1 MLTVDSIL
9 SKFSIKHFYYLYM
22 AISHLRGRKWQE
34 GLTKIIKQYI
44 LNLNMINSNI
54 RINQERGN
62 IVLGLLIGAV
72 LALIPSYY
80 FYTKYQ
86 QAQKLLKN
94 PQQVSLEQTK
104 SVVNMVGKLIAL
116 PTDETPSLATVQ
128 DKTKLKDQPFFKN
141 AVNGD
146 KLLIFVKAKKAILY
160 RESNNKIIEVAPI
173 NIQKPA
179 AGAATEP
186 TKAPTPTVKK

>member
-1 MLTVDSIL
+1 MTSSKILT
-9 SKFSIKHFYYLYM
+9 
-22 AISHLRGRKWQE
+22 
-34 GLTKIIKQYI
+34 
-44 LNLNMINSNI
+44 
-54 RINQERGN
+54 NQERGN

-104 SVVNMVGKLIAL
+104 SVVDKVGKLIAL
-116 PTDETPSLATVQ
+116 PNDETPSLATVQ
-128 DKTKLKDQPFFKN
+128 DKSKLKDQPFFKN

-146 KLLIFVKAKKAILY
+146 KLLLFIKAKKAILY

-173 NIQKPA
+173 NIQKQA
-179 AGAATEP
+179 AAPTGSATVAP
-186 TKAPTPTVKK
+186 TKAPVVPTVKK

>member
-1 MLTVDSIL
+1 MTSSKILT
-9 SKFSIKHFYYLYM
+9 
-22 AISHLRGRKWQE
+22 
-34 GLTKIIKQYI
+34 
-44 LNLNMINSNI
+44 
-54 RINQERGN
+54 NQERGN

-104 SVVNMVGKLIAL
+104 SVVDKVGKLIAL

-128 DKTKLKDQPFFKN
+128 DKSKLKDQPFFKN

-146 KLLIFVKAKKAILY
+146 KLLLYIKAKKAILY
-160 RESNNKIIEVAPI
+160 RESANKIIEVAPI
-173 NIQKPA
+173 NIQKQTAAPA
-179 AGAATEP
+179 AGTTVAP
-186 TKAPTPTVKK
+186 SKAPVVPTVKK

>member
-1 MLTVDSIL
+1 VNLTMTSSKIL
-9 SKFSIKHFYYLYM
+9 
-22 AISHLRGRKWQE
+22 
-34 GLTKIIKQYI
+34 T
-44 LNLNMINSNI
+44 
-54 RINQERGN
+54 NQERGN

-104 SVVNMVGKLIAL
+104 SVVDKVGKLIAL
-116 PTDETPSLATVQ
+116 PNDETPSLATVQ
-128 DKTKLKDQPFFKN
+128 DKSKLKDQPFFKN

-146 KLLIFVKAKKAILY
+146 KLLLFIKAKKAILY

-173 NIQKPA
+173 NIQKQA
-179 AGAATEP
+179 AAPTGSATVAP
-186 TKAPTPTVKK
+186 TKAPVVPTVKK

>member
-1 MLTVDSIL
+1 MTSSKILT
-9 SKFSIKHFYYLYM
+9 
-22 AISHLRGRKWQE
+22 
-34 GLTKIIKQYI
+34 
-44 LNLNMINSNI
+44 
-54 RINQERGN
+54 NQERGN

-104 SVVNMVGKLIAL
+104 SVVDKVGKLIAL
-116 PTDETPSLATVQ
+116 PNDETPSLATVQ
-128 DKTKLKDQPFFKN
+128 DKSKLKDQPFFKN

-146 KLLIFVKAKKAILY
+146 KLLLFIKAKKAILY

-173 NIQKPA
+173 NIQKQA
-179 AGAATEP
+179 AAPTGSATVAP
-186 TKAPTPTVKK
+186 TKA

>member
-1 MLTVDSIL
+1 MTSSKILT
-9 SKFSIKHFYYLYM
+9 
-22 AISHLRGRKWQE
+22 
-34 GLTKIIKQYI
+34 
-44 LNLNMINSNI
+44 
-54 RINQERGN
+54 NQERGN

-104 SVVNMVGKLIAL
+104 SVVDKVGKLIAL
-116 PTDETPSLATVQ
+116 PNDETPSLATVQ
-128 DKTKLKDQPFFKN
+128 DKSKLKDQPFFKN

-146 KLLIFVKAKKAILY
+146 KLLLFIKAKKAILY

-173 NIQKPA
+173 NIQKQA
-179 AGAATEP
+179 A
-186 TKAPTPTVKK
+186 APTGSATVAPTQAPVVPTVKK

>member
-1 MLTVDSIL
+1 
-9 SKFSIKHFYYLYM
+9 
-22 AISHLRGRKWQE
+22 
-34 GLTKIIKQYI
+34 
-44 LNLNMINSNI
+44 MIYSNV
-54 RINQERGN
+54 RTNQERGN

-94 PQQVSLEQTK
+94 PQQVSAEQTK
-104 SVVNMVGKLIAL
+104 SVVAMVGKLIAL

-146 KLLIFVKAKKAILY
+146 KLLIYVKAKKAILY

-173 NIQKPA
+173 NIQKNEEAPA
-179 AGAATEP
+179 AGTTVAP
-186 TKAPTPTVKK
+186 TKAPVKN

>member
-1 MLTVDSIL
+1 MISSKILT
-9 SKFSIKHFYYLYM
+9 
-22 AISHLRGRKWQE
+22 
-34 GLTKIIKQYI
+34 
-44 LNLNMINSNI
+44 
-54 RINQERGN
+54 NQERGN

-86 QAQKLLKN
+86 QAQKLLKS

-104 SVVNMVGKLIAL
+104 SVVDKVGKLIAL
-116 PTDETPSLATVQ
+116 PNDETPSLATVQ
-128 DKTKLKDQPFFKN
+128 DKSKLKDQPFFKN

-146 KLLIFVKAKKAILY
+146 KLLLFIKAKKAILY

-173 NIQKPA
+173 NIQKQA
-179 AGAATEP
+179 AAPTGSATVAP
-186 TKAPTPTVKK
+186 TKAPVVPTVKK

>member
-1 MLTVDSIL
+1 M
-9 SKFSIKHFYYLYM
+9 
-22 AISHLRGRKWQE
+22 
-34 GLTKIIKQYI
+34 TKIIKHYI
-44 LNLNMINSNI
+44 VNLTMTSSKILT
-54 RINQERGN
+54 NQERGN

-104 SVVNMVGKLIAL
+104 SVVDKVGKLIAL
-116 PTDETPSLATVQ
+116 PNDETPSLATVQ
-128 DKTKLKDQPFFKN
+128 DKSKLKDQPFFKN

-146 KLLIFVKAKKAILY
+146 KLLLFIKAKKAILY

-173 NIQKPA
+173 NIQKQA
-179 AGAATEP
+179 AAPTGSATVAP
-186 TKAPTPTVKK
+186 TKAPVVPTVKK

>member
-1 MLTVDSIL
+1 
-9 SKFSIKHFYYLYM
+9 
-22 AISHLRGRKWQE
+22 
-34 GLTKIIKQYI
+34 
-44 LNLNMINSNI
+44 MINSSV
-54 RINQERGN
+54 RTNQERGN

-86 QAQKLLKN
+86 GAQKLLKN
-94 PQQVSLEQTK
+94 PQQVSIEQTK
-104 SVVNMVGKLIAL
+104 SVVAMVGKLIAL

-146 KLLIFVKAKKAILY
+146 KLLIYVKAKKAILY

-173 NIQKPA
+173 NIQENEA
-179 AGAATEP
+179 AGGATTTP
-186 TKAPTPTVKK
+186 APTVAK

>member
-1 MLTVDSIL
+1 VNLTMISSKIL
-9 SKFSIKHFYYLYM
+9 
-22 AISHLRGRKWQE
+22 
-34 GLTKIIKQYI
+34 T
-44 LNLNMINSNI
+44 
-54 RINQERGN
+54 NQERGN

-104 SVVNMVGKLIAL
+104 SVVDKVGKLIAL
-116 PTDETPSLATVQ
+116 PNDETPSLATVQ
-128 DKTKLKDQPFFKN
+128 DKSKLKDQPFFKN

-146 KLLIFVKAKKAILY
+146 KLLLFIKAKKAILY

-173 NIQKPA
+173 NIQKQA
-179 AGAATEP
+179 AAPTGSATVAP
-186 TKAPTPTVKK
+186 TKAPVVPTVKK

>member
-1 MLTVDSIL
+1 MNLTMISSKIL
-9 SKFSIKHFYYLYM
+9 
-22 AISHLRGRKWQE
+22 
-34 GLTKIIKQYI
+34 T
-44 LNLNMINSNI
+44 
-54 RINQERGN
+54 NQERGN

-104 SVVNMVGKLIAL
+104 SVVDKVGKLIAL
-116 PTDETPSLATVQ
+116 PNDETPSLATVQ
-128 DKTKLKDQPFFKN
+128 DKSKLKDQPFFKN

-146 KLLIFVKAKKAILY
+146 KLLLFIKAKKAILY

-173 NIQKPA
+173 NIQKQA
-179 AGAATEP
+179 AAPTGSATVAP
-186 TKAPTPTVKK
+186 TKAPVVPTVKK

>member
-1 MLTVDSIL
+1 MTSSKILT
-9 SKFSIKHFYYLYM
+9 
-22 AISHLRGRKWQE
+22 
-34 GLTKIIKQYI
+34 
-44 LNLNMINSNI
+44 
-54 RINQERGN
+54 NQERGN

-104 SVVNMVGKLIAL
+104 SVVDKVGKLITL
-116 PTDETPSLATVQ
+116 PNDETPSLATVQ
-128 DKTKLKDQPFFKN
+128 DKSKLKDQPFFKN

-146 KLLIFVKAKKAILY
+146 KLLLFIKAKKAILY

-173 NIQKPA
+173 NIQKQA
-179 AGAATEP
+179 AAPTGSATVAP
-186 TKAPTPTVKK
+186 TKAPVVPTVKK

>member
-1 MLTVDSIL
+1 MISSKILT
-9 SKFSIKHFYYLYM
+9 
-22 AISHLRGRKWQE
+22 
-34 GLTKIIKQYI
+34 
-44 LNLNMINSNI
+44 
-54 RINQERGN
+54 NQERGN

-104 SVVNMVGKLIAL
+104 SVVDKVGKLIAL
-116 PTDETPSLATVQ
+116 PNDETPSLATVQ
-128 DKTKLKDQPFFKN
+128 DKSKLKDQPFFKN

-146 KLLIFVKAKKAILY
+146 KLLLFIKAKKAILY

-173 NIQKPA
+173 NIQKQA
-179 AGAATEP
+179 AAPTGSATVAP
-186 TKAPTPTVKK
+186 TKAPVVPTVKK

>member
-1 MLTVDSIL
+1 MTS
-9 SKFSIKHFYYLYM
+9 
-22 AISHLRGRKWQE
+22 
-34 GLTKIIKQYI
+34 
-44 LNLNMINSNI
+44 SNFQT
-54 RINQERGN
+54 NQERGN

-104 SVVNMVGKLIAL
+104 SVVDKVGKLIAL
-116 PTDETPSLATVQ
+116 PNDETPSLATVQ
-128 DKTKLKDQPFFKN
+128 DKSKLKDQPFFKN

-146 KLLIFVKAKKAILY
+146 KLLLFIKAKKAILY

-173 NIQKPA
+173 NIQKQA
-179 AGAATEP
+179 AAPTGSATVAP
-186 TKAPTPTVKK
+186 TKAPVVPTVKK

>member
-1 MLTVDSIL
+1 MTSSKILT
-9 SKFSIKHFYYLYM
+9 
-22 AISHLRGRKWQE
+22 
-34 GLTKIIKQYI
+34 
-44 LNLNMINSNI
+44 
-54 RINQERGN
+54 NQERGN

-104 SVVNMVGKLIAL
+104 SVVDKVGKLIAL
-116 PTDETPSLATVQ
+116 PNDETPSLATVQ
-128 DKTKLKDQPFFKN
+128 DKSKLKDQPFFKN

-146 KLLIFVKAKKAILY
+146 KLLLFIKAKKAILY

-173 NIQKPA
+173 NIQKQA
-179 AGAATEP
+179 AAPTGSATVAP
-186 TKAPTPTVKK
+186 TKAPVVPTVKKG

>member
-1 MLTVDSIL
+1 MNLTMTSSKIL
-9 SKFSIKHFYYLYM
+9 
-22 AISHLRGRKWQE
+22 
-34 GLTKIIKQYI
+34 T
-44 LNLNMINSNI
+44 
-54 RINQERGN
+54 NQERGN

-104 SVVNMVGKLIAL
+104 SVVDKVGKLIAL
-116 PTDETPSLATVQ
+116 PNDETPSLATVQ
-128 DKTKLKDQPFFKN
+128 DKSKLKDQPFFKN

-146 KLLIFVKAKKAILY
+146 KLLLFIKAKKAILY

-173 NIQKPA
+173 NIQKQA
-179 AGAATEP
+179 AAPTGSATVAP
-186 TKAPTPTVKK
+186 TKAPVVPTVKK